1 MQSQQSDNKLTKQIR
16 IDTWWHRF
24 LKTKAAMSGIS
35 IKTLL
40 EGHLAEIYK
49 DETAG
54 KEIES

>member
-1 MQSQQSDNKLTKQIR
+1 MKSQQSDKKSSQQIR
-16 IDTWWHRF
+16 IDSWWHKF
-24 LKTKAAMSGIS
+24 LKTKAAMSGMS

-54 KEIES
+54 KEIKS

>member
-1 MQSQQSDNKLTKQIR
+1 MENRQIDRKLTKQIR

-24 LKTKAAMSGIS
+24 LKTKAAMSGMS

-54 KEIES
+54 N